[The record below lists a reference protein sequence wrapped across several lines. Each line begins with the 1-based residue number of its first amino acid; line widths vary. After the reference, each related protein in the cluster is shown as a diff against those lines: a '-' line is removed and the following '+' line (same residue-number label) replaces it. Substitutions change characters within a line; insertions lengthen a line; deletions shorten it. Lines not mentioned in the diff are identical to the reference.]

1 MANWQPSITFQERKQ
16 AMAKASKKLK
26 GATAD
31 VRAQAALEIG
41 RHLNAAQEELARCIE
56 YIKQTPGASSLDDSF
71 LRTEIEKHLEQMQSK
86 AKATHQLLEKTESC
100 LTPREASSSCSCL
113 LHAALIPTLHRLP
126 LGRAL
131 SNQRQLQHA
140 MSFSGVQSVAETWS
154 LMHQILRSTSVFPV
168 ALLRHLW

>member
-1 MANWQPSITFQERKQ
+1 VGRGGRRNYSGRRRDSPSSPI
-16 AMAKASKKLK
+16 LK

-86 AKATHQLLEKTESC
+86 AKATHQLLEK
-100 LTPREASSSCSCL
+100 
-113 LHAALIPTLHRLP
+113 
-126 LGRAL
+126 L
-131 SNQRQLQHA
+131 SH
-140 MSFSGVQSVAETWS
+140 V
-154 LMHQILRSTSVFPV
+154 
-168 ALLRHLW
+168 